1 MKERFIYLLERYFD
15 NNLTEEERKE
25 FEIMIDKDPGLRE
38 EFNEQKRIKEVLS
51 KMKLK
56 NPANEFW
63 DGYWLSIYN
72 RIERGLAW
80 IAISIGAVIF
90 FVYVSIEAVRN
101 FVNDT
106 QTPELVKF
114 GIGLLIFGILVLL
127 YSVIREKITTAKKDH
142 YKEIQR

>member
-1 MKERFIYLLERYFD
+1 MKERFIYLQEKYFEND
-15 NNLTEEERKE
+15 LTDVERKE
-25 FEIMIDKDPGLRE
+25 FEKIINGNSKLKD
-38 EFNEQKRIKEVLS
+38 EFNEQKKIKEVIY

-63 DGYWLSIYN
+63 DSYWLGIYN
-72 RIERGLAW
+72 RIERGIAW

-90 FVYVSIEAVRN
+90 FVYVSIETVKY

-114 GIGLLIFGILVLL
+114 GIGILIFGILLLL
-127 YSVIREKITTAKKDH
+127 YSVIREKFTSSKKDH